1 MTAIALLGSG
11 EFESWTRPIDQWC
24 AAQSANDSNRVL
36 VLPTASAPEGEDV
49 FARWAAMGI
58 EHYRGL
64 GFDPE
69 VLDLRERTDA
79 SREEI
84 VAAIAGARLAFFSG
98 GNPGYLV
105 ETLAGTP
112 FWAAVLERF
121 RAGAILA
128 GSSAGAMML
137 AATTFVPRGRGPD
150 GLPTDVSTRPAMGLV
165 PGVIVAPHFDILPAA
180 LRDTWSCVV
189 PAGTRLLGIDEDT
202 ALVARDAVWTV
213 RGRGRVYLLGDGEEV
228 AVAPGATLDGLIPA
242 PLAYTQRP

>member
-1 MTAIALLGSG
+1 MTTRLVLCGSG
-11 EFESWTRPIDQWC
+11 EFTPAMDDIDRELLAELGTR
-24 AAQSANDSNRVL
+24 SRVAI
-36 VLPTASAPEGEDV
+36 VPTAAGLEETPKMWAQLGSEHFRALGAEPVPVMVTTRADAEEPRFSDV
-49 FARWAAMGI
+49 LA
-58 EHYRGL
+58 
-64 GFDPE
+64 
-69 VLDLRERTDA
+69 DA
-79 SREEI
+79 DWI
-84 VAAIAGARLAFFSG
+84 YFSG

-180 LRDTWSCVV
+180 LRDTWSRVV

-213 RGRGRVYLLGDGEEV
+213 RGRGRVHLLGDGEEV
-228 AVAPGATLDGLIPA
+228 AVAPGATLDGLLPA